1 MNLSNC
7 WLWYSLKANFFCSR
21 TCFSCCSRFIFDFLA
36 FEYSVTSSWIP
47 SESGGSYGI
56 MSRWSGS
63 VAGRFKFV
71 WISLNFNRVFLLVKF
86 SNVFESLPKLMS
98 FDLHSSFRT
107 LVCSLY
113 QVRDSDKCF
122 ADSALNNFSSVLI
135 LSIISFFSSEIIVSS
150 GLGICIASK
159 SLAVQ
164 HCVKSAQIRS
174 FFWSVFS
181 CIRTE
186 YRKIR
191 VRKNSLFGHFSRSGN
206 PPVETAISD
215 TWSKSQTRHHRRDN
229 IVFKICK
236 MYLFYRNVNK
246 YLVFK

>member
-1 MNLSNC
+1 
-7 WLWYSLKANFFCSR
+7 
-21 TCFSCCSRFIFDFLA
+21 
-36 FEYSVTSSWIP
+36 
-47 SESGGSYGI
+47 

-229 IVFKICK
+229 ILFKICK
-236 MYLFYRNVNK
+236 MYFFYHNVNK

>member
-1 MNLSNC
+1 
-7 WLWYSLKANFFCSR
+7 
-21 TCFSCCSRFIFDFLA
+21 
-36 FEYSVTSSWIP
+36 
-47 SESGGSYGI
+47 

-122 ADSALNNFSSVLI
+122 ADSTLNDFSSALI
-135 LSIISFFSSEIIVSS
+135 LSTISFFSSEIIVSS
-150 GLGICIASK
+150 GLGICIAST

-181 CIRTE
+181 CILTE

-191 VRKNSLFGHFSRSGN
+191 ARKNSVFGTLFTQC
-206 PPVETAISD
+206 VLEVVT
-215 TWSKSQTRHHRRDN
+215 
-229 IVFKICK
+229 IVVLTLWQLCFWMHYI
-236 MYLFYRNVNK
+236 YLIYIQIVMKLF
-246 YLVFK
+246 